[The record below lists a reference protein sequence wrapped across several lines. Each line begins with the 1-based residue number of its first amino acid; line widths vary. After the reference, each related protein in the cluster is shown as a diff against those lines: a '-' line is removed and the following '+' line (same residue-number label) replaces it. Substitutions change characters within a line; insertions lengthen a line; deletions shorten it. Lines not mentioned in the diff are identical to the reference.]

1 MKPLPMRE
9 THGLLSYDTERA
21 TLVAGD
27 DYWDG
32 HNYERR
38 GRNRFLYR
46 TPAGRYFLQHRT
58 CWSGEQDRLEPIT
71 EAEALHLYSEEL
83 TERRLGFGEAFR
95 DQTVQEA

>member
-9 THGLLSYDTERA
+9 TYGLLSYDSERA
-21 TLVAGD
+21 TLLAGD
-27 DYWDG
+27 DWWDG

-58 CWSGEQDRLEPIT
+58 CWQGERDRLEPIT
-71 EAEALHLYSEEL
+71 EAEAFRLYTEEL
-83 TERRLGFGEAFR
+83 LERRVGFDDAFPDPVVREA
-95 DQTVQEA
+95 